1 MTNRLKAALLALLLL
16 SFGPLAAAQIGE
28 PTQALVAQLEE
39 YGPRSSPDGLSFTA
53 ASDLTYSIRS
63 GNGLTLAIR
72 GAGVLNDA
80 NVRFLGALIGA
91 ASGYGEG
98 IAGPVA
104 DFFRSQA
111 AELAGSGEVAIEVME
126 YLMYVDVSA
135 EEPRTVQVRLE
146 PQRVSAERFGA
157 AAHSLGPADARYVVR
172 EFTDFQCPFCAV
184 FAAEGLPLIE
194 NELLPRGDVR
204 FELHHFPLKSIHP
217 NAVVAAEASECVA
230 LEAAAE
236 AGPQAGEDAFWAF
249 QHALFE
255 EQGVWSDLPDPVNV
269 FVAMADELGLP
280 SAELATCVR
289 SGLVGDAIEA
299 SYQAA
304 SQGLRITGTPTVFL
318 NGFKVNDYRDPES
331 YLKLMRLSDALDAEG
346 ASE

>member
-1 MTNRLKAALLALLLL
+1 MKNRFAAALLALLLL
-16 SFGPLAAAQIGE
+16 SLTPLVAAQIGE
-28 PTQALVAQLEE
+28 PIPDLVAQLED
-39 YGPRSSPDGLSFTA
+39 YGTKSSPDGLSFTA
-53 ASDLTYSIRS
+53 ASDFTYSIRS
-63 GNGLTLAIR
+63 GNDLTLAVS
-72 GAGVLNDA
+72 GSGLLNDA

-91 ASGYGEG
+91 ASGYGDG

-104 DFFRSQA
+104 DFFRSQS
-111 AELAGSGEVAIEVME
+111 AELAGNGEVAIEVME

-135 EEPRTVQVRLE
+135 EEPRTVRVRFE
-146 PQRVSAERFGA
+146 PQRISADRFPA

-184 FAAEGLPLIE
+184 FAAEGLPVID

-230 LEAAAE
+230 LEAAE
-236 AGPQAGEDAFWAF
+236 AGAQAGEDAFWAF

-255 EQGVWSDLPDPVNV
+255 EQRAWSDLPDPVSA
-269 FVAMADELGLP
+269 FVAIAGELGLP
-280 SAELATCVR
+280 NSELASCVR
-289 SGLVGDAIEA
+289 SGRVNDAIES

-318 NGFKVNDYRDPES
+318 NGFKVNDYRDVES
-331 YLKLMRLSDALDAEG
+331 YLKLMRLSDAFEAEG
-346 ASE
+346 PEQ